1 MKALLTVLVSPIILC
16 STSAHADFTYVTGN
30 MQLHDGFLHGSSA
43 TSTLEAGHTF
53 ENTLGGLTILTEFD
67 AIQTGEIKTAEEGAS
82 LSLASSPYI
91 TLGMEQHININDN
104 FWVAVGYHHLL
115 HDGKALQYRPLAKI
129 GYNFDSGISISN
141 RTRARID
148 ASDSDNKTG
157 YRLDNRVSY
166 TGKESQFSFS
176 YNNVFFTHSD
186 TMDHELRMTWTRSGF
201 QPYFEFR
208 NQADDSNNAIVL
220 GASYGF

>member
-1 MKALLTVLVSPIILC
+1 MKALLTLFISPILFC
-16 STSAHADFTYVTGN
+16 STSVFADFTYVTGN
-30 MQLHDGFLHGSSA
+30 LQLHDGLLHGSSA

-53 ENTLGGLTILTEFD
+53 DNALGGLTILTEFD
-67 AIQTGEIKTAEEGAS
+67 AIQTGELKTTEQGD
-82 LSLASSPYI
+82 SLASSPYI
-91 TLGMEQHININDN
+91 TLGMEQHINVNDN
-104 FWVAVGYHHLL
+104 LWVAFGYHHLL

-148 ASDSDNKTG
+148 ATEADNKTG
-157 YRLDNRVSY
+157 YRLDNRISY

-176 YNNVFFTHSD
+176 YNNVYFTHSD
-186 TMDHELRMTWTRSGF
+186 TMDHELRITWTRTGL
-201 QPYFEFR
+201 QPYLEFR
-208 NQADDSNNAIVL
+208 NQADDANNAIVI

>member
-1 MKALLTVLVSPIILC
+1 MKALLTLFISPILLC
-16 STSAHADFTYVTGN
+16 STNVLADFTYVTGN
-30 MQLHDGFLHGSSA
+30 IQLHDGLLHGSSA

-53 ENTLGGLTILTEFD
+53 DNALGGLTILTEFD
-67 AIQTGEIKTAEEGAS
+67 AIQTGEIKTTEEGN
-82 LSLASSPYI
+82 SLASSPYI
-91 TLGMEQHININDN
+91 TLGMEQHMNINDN

-129 GYNFDSGISISN
+129 GYNFNSGISISN

-148 ASDSDNKTG
+148 ATDADNKTG

-176 YNNVFFTHSD
+176 YNSVFFTHSD
-186 TMDHELRMTWTRSGF
+186 TMDHELRVTWTRSGF
-201 QPYFEFR
+201 QPYLEFR
-208 NQADDSNNAIVL
+208 NQADDTNNAIVI